1 MKSDPINVHI
11 DRELEDLI
19 PGFLNNRQ
27 KDIQALMTAVGERD
41 FASVRMI
48 GHRLKGTGGGY
59 GFDRITEIGQ
69 QIESAGIEED
79 IDAVSRHV
87 EELDNYMGRVQVE
100 FV

>member
-1 MKSDPINVHI
+1 MTSDPINVHI

-27 KDIQALMTAVGERD
+27 KDIQALMAAVGERD

-79 IDAVSRHV
+79 VDAVSRHV

>member
-1 MKSDPINVHI
+1 MMSDPIKVHI

-27 KDIQALMTAVGERD
+27 KDIQALRTAVEKRD
-41 FASVRMI
+41 FASVGMI

-59 GFDRITEIGQ
+59 GFEKITEIGQ
-69 QIESAGIEED
+69 QIESAGIAED
-79 IDAVSRHV
+79 LDEISRHV
-87 EELDNYMGRVQVE
+87 DEFENYMGRVQVE